1 MISLLLK
8 YLTVFLSSTIKF
20 VGGPIAGLATG
31 LSWVETSLFTAMG
44 MMATVLLFTLLGKP
58 MRSLLQRTLWRKQ
71 KRFSRRNRRF
81 VKIWRKWGIQGVSF
95 LTPLLL
101 SPLGGAILA
110 NAFGGRKKDIIIYM
124 LISAIF
130 WGFVISG
137 FFYFVKELV
146 V

>member
-58 MRSLLQRTLWRKQ
+58 MRRLLQRTIWSKQ
-71 KRFSRRNRRF
+71 KRFSRRNRQF
-81 VKIWRKWGIQGVSF
+81 VKIWRRWGIQGVSF

-101 SPLGGAILA
+101 SPVGGAILA
-110 NAFGGRKKDIIIYM
+110 NAFGGKKKDIIIYM

-137 FFYFVKELV
+137 FFYFVKDMV
-146 V
+146 W